1 MPNCRTWIARSFWA
15 GAVLTFVGLLAC
27 AVTLVLIAVG
37 DQAGTQGVWGVFLVA
52 AVAWVI
58 NFVALVAML
67 AWRVISEDDSSA
79 SGSESQS
86 TSGPSAPSSRGV

>member
-1 MPNCRTWIARSFWA
+1 MPNCRIWIARSFWA

-27 AVTLVLIAVG
+27 AVALVLSAVG
-37 DQAGTQGVWGVFLVA
+37 DHAWTQGVWGVFLVA

-79 SGSESQS
+79 NGPESQS

>member
-1 MPNCRTWIARSFWA
+1 MPNCRTWIARSFWS

-27 AVTLVLIAVG
+27 AVTLVLISVG
-37 DQAGTQGVWGVFLVA
+37 DRAGAKGVWGVFLVA

-67 AWRVISEDDSSA
+67 AWRVISEGDSSA